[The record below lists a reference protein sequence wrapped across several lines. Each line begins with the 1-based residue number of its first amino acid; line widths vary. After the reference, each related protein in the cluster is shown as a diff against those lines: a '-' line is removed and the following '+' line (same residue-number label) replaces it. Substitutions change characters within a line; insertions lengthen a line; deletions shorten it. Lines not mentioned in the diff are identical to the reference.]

1 MPNTIPISQIVRVNP
16 GVLAAAGNAV
26 DLNGLILTPSAYAPV
41 GEALLFAMPA
51 DVSDYFGPM
60 SIEALMAAIYFSGY
74 QNCTKTPG
82 ALYFTQYSEAAVP
95 AWVRGASLAAM
106 TLAELQAVNGPF
118 SIDVDGVTQEADIDL
133 SAATSFSDAAQVLS
147 TDLALDVTYD
157 ALHQAFVV
165 TDAVTGAASTIAAA
179 TGAAA
184 TALLMDAPS
193 GATVSPG
200 ADPAAPG
207 PFMDNLIANLT
218 QNWALFTTTW
228 EPDLADKTAFSQWAS
243 STTYRFGYVGYD
255 SDPQARVAGSTAC
268 WGYVLKSQNLDGSV
282 ALYGDATHAAFVLG
296 FAASLD
302 FSRLNGRTT
311 LAFRTQAGLVPS
323 VTNASDAAA
332 LKLNGYNW
340 FGAYANATS
349 QFNFAYPGSV
359 SGEWAWLDSYLDQ
372 IWLNANLQLAMI
384 QLLMAVG
391 SLPYNAQ
398 GDAMIEAAC
407 LDPISAAVNFGAI
420 RTGITLSD
428 AQVAEIQNALG
439 FDASPAIE
447 AKGYYLDIQPATAA
461 IRAAR
466 ASPPMTLF
474 YTDGGTIQQ
483 LTLASIAIV

>member
-1 MPNTIPISQIVRVNP
+1 MPNTIPIDQIVKVNP
-16 GVLAAAGNAV
+16 GVLAAAGDAV
-26 DLNGLILTPSAYAPV
+26 DLNGLILTASPYAPT
-41 GEALLFAMPA
+41 GEALLFADPN
-51 DVSDYFGPM
+51 DVSAYFGPQ
-60 SIEALMAAIYFSGY
+60 SIEAQMAAICFAGY

-82 ALYFTQYSEAAVP
+82 ALYFAQYNEVAVP

-106 TLAELQAVNGPF
+106 TLEELQAVSGAF
-118 SIDVDGVTQEADIDL
+118 SIVVDGVPHEADLDL
-133 SAATSFSDAAQVLS
+133 SAATSFSDAAQILS
-147 TDLALDVTYD
+147 TDLALDVTFD
-157 ALHQAFVV
+157 AQHQAFAV
-165 TDAVTGAASTIAAA
+165 TNALTGAASTISAA

-184 TALLMDAPS
+184 TALAMDAAS

-200 ADPAAPG
+200 ADPATPG
-207 PFMDNLIANLT
+207 AFMDNLIANVT

-228 EPDLADKTAFSQWAS
+228 EPDLAGKTAFSQWAS
-243 STTYRFGYVGYD
+243 STGYRFGYAGYD
-255 SDPQARVAGSTAC
+255 SDPQARVAGSAAC
-268 WGYVLKSQNLDGSV
+268 WGYTLKSQDLDGSV
-282 ALYGDATHAAFVLG
+282 PLYGDCTHAAFVLG

-323 VTNASDAAA
+323 VTNASDAIA
-332 LKLNGYNW
+332 LKANGYNW
-340 FGAYANATS
+340 FGAYANATA
-349 QFNFAYPGSV
+349 QFNFAYPGAV

-407 LDPISAAVNFGAI
+407 MDPISRAVNFGAI
-420 RTGITLSD
+420 RTGIALSD

-439 FDASPAIE
+439 FDASPAIG
-447 AKGYYLDIQPATAA
+447 AKGYYLDIQPATAD

-466 ASPPMTLF
+466 ASPPMTLY
-474 YTDGGTIQQ
+474 YTDGGSVQQ

>member
-16 GVLAAAGNAV
+16 GVLAAAGDAV
-26 DLNGLILTPSAYAPV
+26 DLNGLILTPSPYPPV
-41 GEALLFAMPA
+41 GEALLFADA
-51 DVSDYFGPM
+51 GDVSAYFGAQ
-60 SIEALMAAIYFSGY
+60 SAEAQMAAIYFAGF

-82 ALYFTQYSEAAVP
+82 ALYFAQYGLTAMP
-95 AWVRGASLAAM
+95 AWLRGASLAAM
-106 TLAELQAVNGPF
+106 TLDELQAVSGEF
-118 SIDVDGVTQEADIDL
+118 SIVVDGVAHSATVDL
-133 SAATSFSDAAQVLS
+133 SAATSFSNAAQILAADLS
-147 TDLALDVTYD
+147 LDVTFD
-157 ALHQAFVV
+157 AQHQAFVI
-165 TDAVTGAASTIAAA
+165 TDNVTGATSVMSAA

-184 TALLMDAPS
+184 TALAMDAAS
-193 GATVSPG
+193 GATASPG
-200 ADPAAPG
+200 ADPATPG
-207 PFMDNLIANLT
+207 PFTDNLIANLT

-243 STTYRFGYVGYD
+243 STTYRFGYAGFD
-255 SDPQARVAGSTAC
+255 SDPQALVAGSTAC
-268 WGYVLKSQNLDGSV
+268 WGYGLRSQNLDGSV
-282 ALYGDATHAAFVLG
+282 PLYGDGSHAAFVLG

-302 FSRLNGRTT
+302 FARLNGRTT

-323 VTNASDAAA
+323 VTNASDAVA
-332 LKLNGYNW
+332 LKANGYNW

-349 QFNFAYPGSV
+349 QFRFTYPGCV

-398 GDAMIEAAC
+398 GYSMIEAAC
-407 LDPISAAVNFGAI
+407 MDPISAAVNFGAI
-420 RTGITLSD
+420 RTGIALSD
-428 AQVAEIQNALG
+428 AQVAEVQNALG
-439 FDASPAIE
+439 FDASAAIE
-447 AKGYYLDIQPATAA
+447 AKGYYLAIQPATPA

-474 YTDGGTIQQ
+474 YTDGGSIQQ